1 MNTIND
7 MKLDPKDRGEIEAFG
22 DFIVDHR
29 EEVLVV
35 VRQLRID
42 ESRIIDFARGTL
54 LLMALGLLHERNYE
68 MEDQEIVDFV
78 NLLLKRRTEEIES
91 QYHQ

>member
-1 MNTIND
+1 